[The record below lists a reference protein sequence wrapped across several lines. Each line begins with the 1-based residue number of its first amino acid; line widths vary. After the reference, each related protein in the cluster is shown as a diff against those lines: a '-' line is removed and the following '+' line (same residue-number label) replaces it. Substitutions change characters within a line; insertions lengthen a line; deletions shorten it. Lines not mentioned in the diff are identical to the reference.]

1 MTPPTGPVFV
11 DTSHLIAML
20 NRRDQHHA
28 RAAAWTRAVTVSRTR
43 LVTTEAV
50 LWEWLNACAS
60 PNFRRRAAEG
70 YRRIH
75 CDARVETIPP
85 DDRRTHAA
93 VALYA
98 ARIDKSW
105 SLTDCLSFEVMQER
119 QIRAALTSDQHFEQ
133 AGFEALL
140 RRNGP

>member
-1 MTPPTGPVFV
+1 VSLPTGPIFV

-28 RAAAWTRAVTVSRTR
+28 RAAEWTRAVTAARTR

-60 PNFRRRAAEG
+60 PVFRHRAAEG
-70 YRRIH
+70 YARIRR
-75 CDARVETIPP
+75 DPRVETIPA
-85 DDRRTHAA
+85 DDRRTRAA

-140 RRNGP
+140 RRDMP